1 MSAKYIITHIDGR
14 LVSAEYDNNI
24 CVGLDILSPTGVMG
38 NIYAGRVE
46 NVVKNINCAFVE
58 IEKGVKCYFPL
69 EADNNRHIF
78 FNNKNN
84 DKLNQGDSVLV
95 QVIKEAVKTKPPT
108 VTTKVSL
115 TGKYVVLSSDI
126 RGVNISS
133 KTKKDEMCKKVQSLL
148 LESLNTEKFGFI
160 VRTNCKDV
168 IESDFEDI
176 LKEAHDMSKKF
187 ENILQRATYEKAPV
201 CL

>member
-1 MSAKYIITHIDGR
+1 M
-14 LVSAEYDNNI
+14 
-24 CVGLDILSPTGVMG
+24 
-38 NIYAGRVE
+38 
-46 NVVKNINCAFVE
+46 
-58 IEKGVKCYFPL
+58 
-69 EADNNRHIF
+69 
-78 FNNKNN
+78 
-84 DKLNQGDSVLV
+84 LV

-176 LKEAHDMSKKF
+176 LKEAHDMSKNLKIF
-187 ENILQRATYEKAPV
+187 YRGQRMKKHLCVFTKKNLYM
-201 CL
+201 

>member
-1 MSAKYIITHIDGR
+1 M
-14 LVSAEYDNNI
+14 
-24 CVGLDILSPTGVMG
+24 
-38 NIYAGRVE
+38 
-46 NVVKNINCAFVE
+46 
-58 IEKGVKCYFPL
+58 
-69 EADNNRHIF
+69 
-78 FNNKNN
+78 
-84 DKLNQGDSVLV
+84 LV

-168 IESDFEDI
+168 NESDFEDI
-176 LKEAHDMSKKF
+176 LKEAHDMSKNLKIF
-187 ENILQRATYEKAPV
+187 YRGQRMKSTCVSLQRKTFICKSYSWISE
-201 CL
+201 